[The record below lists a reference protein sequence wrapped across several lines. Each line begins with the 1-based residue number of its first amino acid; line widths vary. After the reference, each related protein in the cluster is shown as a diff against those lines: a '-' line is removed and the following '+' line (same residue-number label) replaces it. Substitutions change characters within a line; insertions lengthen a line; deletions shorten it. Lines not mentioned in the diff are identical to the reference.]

1 MCARIEHSD
10 GFKRREVLTSAD
22 TTVSS
27 AHLKKLTNK
36 MAEGKKMI
44 KEFERLALS
53 EGETTPEA
61 LAAKKKEYV
70 NALNGYVQL
79 KKEAQVLIG
88 EKKLEEPSTST
99 GTTAG
104 VGVPAPKTGT
114 TASASAFTLP
124 TFQKK
129 NKEVLDDE
137 QLQHM
142 EAGDLIQH
150 GRTIMDETDKS
161 VARSQAVVEETIQIG
176 TQTAE
181 ALRGQTQQL
190 ERIVDDLDE
199 IHFSLKKSFG
209 VLRDIT
215 RGLATD
221 KCIMFLLFL
230 VVAGVMTV
238 IIMKV
243 VKK

>member
-1 MCARIEHSD
+1 
-10 GFKRREVLTSAD
+10 
-22 TTVSS
+22 
-27 AHLKKLTNK
+27 
-36 MAEGKKMI
+36 MI

-53 EGETTPEA
+53 EGATTPEA
-61 LAAKKKEYV
+61 LAKKKKEYV
-70 NALNGYVQL
+70 TALNGYVQL

-88 EKKLEEPSTST
+88 EKKVEGPSTST
-99 GTTAG
+99 SAAG
-104 VGVPAPKTGT
+104 VGAPAPK

-124 TFQKK
+124 TAFAQRK
-129 NKEVLDDE
+129 NKEILDDE
-137 QLQHM
+137 QLQQM

-150 GRTIMDETDKS
+150 GRGIMDETDKS

-209 VLRDIT
+209 VLKDIT

-221 KCIMFLLFL
+221 KCILFLLFL
-230 VVAGVMTV
+230 VCAGVLTV
-238 IIMKV
+238 IVLKV
-243 VKK
+243 AKK

>member
-1 MCARIEHSD
+1 MYRTHANSD
-10 GFKRREVLTSAD
+10 GFKRQDVLRSTD
-22 TTVSS
+22 TAAST

-53 EGETTPEA
+53 EGATTPEA
-61 LAAKKKEYV
+61 LAKKKKEYV
-70 NALNGYVQL
+70 TALNGYVQL

-88 EKKLEEPSTST
+88 EKKVEGPSTST
-99 GTTAG
+99 STAG
-104 VGVPAPKTGT
+104 VGAPAPK

-124 TFQKK
+124 TAFAQRK
-129 NKEVLDDE
+129 NKEILDDE
-137 QLQHM
+137 QLQQM

-150 GRTIMDETDKS
+150 GRGIMDETDKS

-209 VLRDIT
+209 VLKDIT

-230 VVAGVMTV
+230 VCAGVLTV
-238 IIMKV
+238 IVLKV
-243 VKK
+243 AKK

>member
-1 MCARIEHSD
+1 VYRTHANSD
-10 GFKRREVLTSAD
+10 GFKRQDVLRSTD
-22 TTVSS
+22 TAAST

-53 EGETTPEA
+53 EGATTPEA
-61 LAAKKKEYV
+61 LAKKKKEYV
-70 NALNGYVQL
+70 TALNEYVQL

-88 EKKLEEPSTST
+88 EKKVEGPSTST
-99 GTTAG
+99 STAG
-104 VGVPAPKTGT
+104 VGAPAPKTV
-114 TASASAFTLP
+114 SASAFTLP
-124 TFQKK
+124 TAFAQRK
-129 NKEVLDDE
+129 NKEILDDE
-137 QLQHM
+137 QLQQM
-142 EAGDLIQH
+142 EAGDLLQH
-150 GRTIMDETDKS
+150 GRGIMDETDKS

-209 VLRDIT
+209 VLKDIT

-230 VVAGVMTV
+230 VCAGVLTV
-238 IIMKV
+238 IVLKV
-243 VKK
+243 AK

>member
-1 MCARIEHSD
+1 MYRTHANSD
-10 GFKRREVLTSAD
+10 GFKRQDVLRSTD
-22 TTVSS
+22 TAAST

-53 EGETTPEA
+53 EGATTPEA
-61 LAAKKKEYV
+61 LAKKKKEYV
-70 NALNGYVQL
+70 TALNEYVQL

-88 EKKLEEPSTST
+88 EKKVEGPSTST
-99 GTTAG
+99 STAG
-104 VGVPAPKTGT
+104 VGAPAPK

-124 TFQKK
+124 MAFAQRK
-129 NKEVLDDE
+129 NKEILDDE
-137 QLQHM
+137 QLQQM
-142 EAGDLIQH
+142 EAGDLLQH
-150 GRTIMDETDKS
+150 GRGIMDETDKS

-209 VLRDIT
+209 VLKDIT

-230 VVAGVMTV
+230 VCAGVLTV
-238 IIMKV
+238 IVLKV
-243 VKK
+243 AK